1 MMRIPVAVTVKAPP
15 SVVWALVTDIEG
27 AADTISGIDEVE
39 VLERPAEGIL
49 GLRWKET
56 RTLYGKSATETMWIT
71 EVDEGASYA
80 TEARSHGS
88 LYRTEV
94 RLTGIPEGTRLEME
108 FSAEA
113 LTRGARIMS
122 VLLGWMMRRAIAK
135 ALRQDLEDV
144 RRAAEAQA
152 AEPSG

>member
-1 MMRIPVAVTVKAPP
+1 M
-15 SVVWALVTDIEG
+15 
-27 AADTISGIDEVE
+27 
-39 VLERPAEGIL
+39 
-49 GLRWKET
+49 
-56 RTLYGKSATETMWIT
+56 
-71 EVDEGASYA
+71 
-80 TEARSHGS
+80 
-88 LYRTEV
+88 